1 MISRR
6 RLVLATGSALASPG
20 AFAQS
25 ARKVFQ
31 IGYLGNSSP
40 VAEAD
45 LLDAFKTGL
54 RERGYTEGRDFV
66 VHTRWAAGS
75 IDDLP
80 RLAGELIAQK
90 VNVLVTSGTPA
101 VLAAK
106 KATSTI
112 PIVVAAIG
120 DAVATGVVASM
131 ALPGGNVTGLSTQY
145 ADLEGKR
152 LQVLR
157 EILPKLI
164 RLALIANPA
173 NPFTRVMLKATH
185 AAGKTLHMTTQT
197 YEVSAAEQFERV
209 FAAIRKRRHDA
220 LTVLA
225 DRPFLVSNR
234 ARIVAFAA
242 EARLP
247 AIYPFPEFVD
257 DGGLLFYGPSFV
269 DMFRRAA
276 TYVDKILK
284 GAKPAGLPLE
294 QPNKFD
300 LVLNVA
306 TAKTLGINVPQSV
319 LLQAT
324 RVIE

>member
-1 MISRR
+1 MV
-6 RLVLATGSALASPG
+6 LVTGAGAVTASFG
-20 AFAQS
+20 SVAQA
-25 ARKVFQ
+25 ARKVAQ
-31 IGYLGNSSP
+31 VGYLGNSSP
-40 VAEAD
+40 TAEAD
-45 LLDAFKTGL
+45 LLAAFKTGL
-54 RERGYTEGRDFV
+54 RERGYTEGRDVV
-66 VHTRWAAGS
+66 VHTRWAAGR

-80 RLAGELIAQK
+80 RLAGELVAQK
-90 VNVLVTSGTPA
+90 VDVLVTSGTPA

-112 PIVVAAIG
+112 PIVMAAIG
-120 DAVATGVVASM
+120 DAVATGVVTSM
-131 ALPGGNVTGLSTQY
+131 ARPGGNITGLSTLY

-157 EILPKLI
+157 EVLPKLA
-164 RLALIANPA
+164 RLALLANPA

-185 AAGKTLHMTTQT
+185 AASKTLQMVTQT
-197 YEVSAAEQFERV
+197 YEVSALDQFERV
-209 FAAIRKRRHDA
+209 FAAIRKGRHDA

-242 EARLP
+242 QAKLP
-247 AIYPFPEFVD
+247 AIYPFPEFVE
-257 DGGLLFYGPSFV
+257 DGGLIFYGPSFV
-269 DMFRRAA
+269 DMFQRAA

-294 QPNKFD
+294 QPGKFD
-300 LVLNVA
+300 LVLNTT
-306 TAKTLGINVPQSV
+306 TAKTLGIKVPQSV